1 MPDPSRHSSTAQ
13 FLWNLEKL
21 KGEKWLDFVKALAGQ
36 RPHMMDAFSPIPSAI
51 IRGETPLGIT
61 YLQYVVQQ
69 KGPIGYAPLDKYLT
83 DPTDIGLSAKA
94 ANPNAG
100 KIFIEYICSPE
111 GQKRVADTGEFVL
124 SPGIYPA
131 IKEAEKVA
139 SNMVFM
145 DNPTVEQLKK
155 LQGEFRQIFFGP

>member
-1 MPDPSRHSSTAQ
+1 
-13 FLWNLEKL
+13 
-21 KGEKWLDFVKALAGQ
+21 
-36 RPHMMDAFSPIPSAI
+36 MMDSFAPIPPAI

-94 ANPNAG
+94 ANPNVG
-100 KIFIEYICSPE
+100 RLFMEYICSPE
-111 GQKRVADTGEFVL
+111 GQKRVAETGEFVL

-131 IKEAEKVA
+131 LKDAEKVA
-139 SNMVFM
+139 ANFVFM

-155 LQGEFRQIFFGP
+155 LQGEFRRIFFGP